1 MFHKKKFVSKALYDT
16 MKRTIDHYEPLNAT
30 ENTMELGK
38 QDKKK
43 NPKLSFH
50 LMKFAVQDF
59 KKNSNNLTE
68 DEYNQVLQNANE
80 EMLLHQLILN
90 SEEACCV
97 VIPEPIFQRT
107 LQAVIAEYQS
117 DELFYEMLDANC
129 LTYPQYV
136 TALHN
141 DLRVETIIGKVASAE
156 QTVTT
161 SEMMRYYKSHYSS
174 FNHPER
180 RSVSIIQITAA
191 PSAGFDPA
199 FSTINNV
206 HERLSNHP
214 DDFALEA
221 QTYSECDTGKDGGN
235 LGVLVAG
242 ELCNELNTALFS
254 LDKGEISQ
262 VIENTNAYYIL
273 RCNAIY
279 PALHI
284 PFEKAIAQIRPQLL
298 KKKQLSACRLWLQ
311 KIVQG
316 TEKG

>member
-1 MFHKKKFVSKALYDT
+1 M
-16 MKRTIDHYEPLNAT
+16 EP
-30 ENTMELGK
+30 GK
-38 QDKKK
+38 LDKKK
-43 NPKLSFH
+43 DPKLSFH

-59 KKNSNNLTE
+59 KKNSTSLTE
-68 DEYNQVLQNANE
+68 DEYNQVLQDANE

-90 SEEACCV
+90 SDEACCV
-97 VIPEPIFQRT
+97 VIPEPFFQQT
-107 LQAVIAEYQS
+107 LQTVIAKYQS
-117 DELFYEMLDANC
+117 DELFYEMLDANR
-129 LTYPQYV
+129 LTYPEYV

-141 DLRVETIIGKVASAE
+141 DLRVETIIGKIASAR

-174 FNHPER
+174 FNRPER
-180 RSVSIIQITAA
+180 RSVSMIQITAA
-191 PSAGFDPA
+191 PSTGFDPA

-206 HERLSNHP
+206 HERLSYHP

-221 QTYSECDTGKDGGN
+221 LNYSECDTGKDGGK
-235 LGVLVAG
+235 LGVLTAG
-242 ELCNELNTALFS
+242 ELCSELNTVLFS

-262 VIENTNAYYIL
+262 VIENANAYYIL

-284 PFEKAIAQIRPQLL
+284 PFEEALSQIRPQLL
-298 KKKQLSACRLWLQ
+298 KKKQLNACRLWLQ

-316 TEKG
+316 AQKGYTS

>member
-1 MFHKKKFVSKALYDT
+1 M
-16 MKRTIDHYEPLNAT
+16 EP
-30 ENTMELGK
+30 EK
-38 QDKKK
+38 QVKNK

-68 DEYNQVLQNANE
+68 DEYSQVLQNANE

-107 LQAVIAEYQS
+107 LRAVIAEYQS
-117 DELFYEMLDANC
+117 DELFYEMLDANR
-129 LTYPQYV
+129 LTYPEYV

-141 DLRVETIIGKVASAE
+141 DLRVETTIGKVASGE

-174 FNHPER
+174 FNYPER
-180 RSVSIIQITAA
+180 RSASIIQITAA

-199 FSTINNV
+199 FSTISNV
-206 HERLSNHP
+206 HERLSYHP
-214 DDFALEA
+214 DDFSLEA
-221 QTYSECDTGKDGGN
+221 QTYSECDTGKDGGK
-235 LGVLVAG
+235 LGVLADG
-242 ELCNELNTALFS
+242 ELCDALNTVLFS

-262 VIENTNAYYIL
+262 VIENANSYYIL
-273 RCNAIY
+273 RCNTIY

-284 PFEKAIAQIRPQLL
+284 PFEEAIAQIQPQLL
-298 KKKQLSACRLWLQ
+298 KKKQLNTCRLWLQ
-311 KIVQG
+311 KIVQA